1 MASKGL
7 QQYLAEIQ
15 ELVGTHD
22 TIEAEHVIDSLFKNM
37 GKGKMSDKESGLRAI
52 ESELGDSWEDTL
64 NQTVLDMGKRYAND
78 RLPKLALSDS
88 GESLPSAGQ
97 VDALSRDLPDVL
109 RDAGDNYIA
118 ALLYHKMQK
127 PKSDSPH
134 TGQERDLI
142 LTSFF
147 AGVQG
152 GASYIVLSHPPQI
165 FLDRVLQVDGVSRDS
180 YTATIKDA
188 MEDTTPFL
196 KQCVMCAKSN
206 AQELQRMQQDYQS
219 LFRETTADAMEP
231 VMEEDEDDARQEP
244 VRSTKID
251 RDTEASR
258 RPGGGIKGFFKSLG
272 NGIAAIFGNHSQ
284 HKVLVEGAAN
294 RYCAARDK
302 VKGKLGKKMIWIY
315 KLAATLNVIALFL
328 RVLALVVSFFVDVT
342 GRTTNA
348 VSSALSWIP
357 IIGKSLSKGVKVVS
371 ASGIRI
377 GIVTSSIPWIITL
390 CVLLWV
396 TRSALKRK
404 EEKQRET
411 IFEMLLSMMAI
422 CCVLVSIYVLW
433 RFGLAVV
440 AGLADTKYFW
450 AMFYAVFT

>member
-1 MASKGL
+1 MANRGL

-52 ESELGDSWEDTL
+52 ESELCDSWEDTL
-64 NQTVLDMGKRYAND
+64 NQTVLDMGRRYAND

-97 VDALSRDLPDVL
+97 VEALSRDLPDVL

-134 TGQERDLI
+134 TGHERDLI

-188 MEDTTPFL
+188 MEDKTPFL

-219 LFRETTADAMEP
+219 LFQEEKVALRDPEMEDDEDEVVGAP
-231 VMEEDEDDARQEP
+231 VMKTARKREP
-244 VRSTKID
+244 EVPRRS
-251 RDTEASR
+251 
-258 RPGGGIKGFFKSLG
+258 GGRFKGFLKSFG
-272 NGIAAIFGNHSQ
+272 NGVAAIFGNHKQ
-284 HKVLVEGAAN
+284 HEVLVRGTADK
-294 RYCAARDK
+294 YCAARDK
-302 VKGKLGKKMIWIY
+302 VKSKLGNKMIWIY
-315 KLAATLNVIALFL
+315 RISAWLNMA
-328 RVLALVVSFFVDVT
+328 ALVVQVFVLILSFFVDVT
-342 GRTTNA
+342 GKLTE
-348 VSSALSWIP
+348 S
-357 IIGKSLSKGVKVVS
+357 
-371 ASGIRI
+371 
-377 GIVTSSIPWIITL
+377 VTSKLKWVPFIGNGLSGLTKGFSAMGVRLTIVLKMVPW
-390 CVLLWV
+390 VLAMTVVVYV
-396 TRSALKRK
+396 TRRALRVK
-404 EEKQRET
+404 EGADRESV
-411 IFEMLLSMMAI
+411 FDMLISIIAI
-422 CCVLVSIYVLW
+422 CCVLTALNVFW
-433 RFGLAVV
+433 RLGVAIM

-450 AMFYAVFT
+450 ATFYAVFT